1 MIKRELQKDPAL
13 VNENWDRFLP
23 HFKKRNLPKRRVPH
37 NITDK
42 SKKTYTVG
50 PPPCMSYSSQTLL
63 THPHSL
69 SLPPQKNLKST
80 SKSSLANI
88 SSPNRAKNVPLGK
101 SEKRSDEKREMRRR
115 RSEKRIL
122 FPRLRKVMR
131 RKRKGGTKARQRKS
145 GKRGRRRRKGERLW
159 WWKWM
164 MSSLVFRRCWYLYSS
179 SRLMDIDMALARKTM
194 MGPRIT
200 GETNCPQEHRQTCM
214 MRALTLLNIL

>member
-50 PPPCMSYSSQTLL
+50 LSPCMSYSSQTLL
-63 THPHSL
+63 THSRSPS
-69 SLPPQKNLKST
+69 PPPPKNLKST

-88 SSPNRAKNVPLGK
+88 SSPNRAKNVPPGK
-101 SEKRSDEKREMRRR
+101 SEKRSDEKRKTRRR
-115 RSEKRIL
+115 RNGKRIL
-122 FPRLRKVMR
+122 SPQLRKVTR

-145 GKRGRRRRKGERLW
+145 GKRGKRKRKGERLRRW
-159 WWKWM
+159 RWM
-164 MSSLVFRRCWYLYSS
+164 MSSLVFRRC
-179 SRLMDIDMALARKTM
+179 
-194 MGPRIT
+194 
-200 GETNCPQEHRQTCM
+200 
-214 MRALTLLNIL
+214 